1 MPRQNRGRLG
11 AWLRHFLPKP
21 VSLCSNG
28 ATAYTERIFL
38 IINIIKRLLP
48 VFFVFYLFGCTHYI
62 EKNNAVSAEEYA
74 GYYSR
79 PGTLAVAGKPSVSIA
94 REKDDFID
102 VDDNKALRKTWPMAL
117 FIALLAAAVGLL

>member
-1 MPRQNRGRLG
+1 MVFPT
-11 AWLRHFLPKP
+11 K
-21 VSLCSNG
+21 
-28 ATAYTERIFL
+28 
-38 IINIIKRLLP
+38 NIIKRLSLLLA
-48 VFFVFYLFGCTHYI
+48 VFCLSGCAHYA

-79 PGTLAVAGKPSVSIA
+79 TETLTVAGKSSVPKE

-117 FIALLAAAVGLL
+117 FIALLAAAVGIL